1 MDRRQL
7 EEHVA
12 SVWAR
17 QINPSAQ
24 LFRWL
29 PIGTRFRFVA
39 ADETNPGGYSFTVPT
54 YTKTAGGWYET
65 ISGQKLRTGPLT
77 AVLPIE

>member
-1 MDRRQL
+1 VNRRQL
-7 EEHVA
+7 EEQVA

-17 QINPSAQ
+17 KVHPSAQ

-29 PIGTRFRFVA
+29 PIGSRFRFVA
-39 ADETNPGGYSFTVPT
+39 ADESNPGNYVFTVPT
-54 YTKTAGGWYET
+54 YQKTSSGWYET
-65 ISGQKLRTGPLT
+65 LSGQKLRTGPLA